1 MFPRLPVVTLS
12 CLIAMNVVGSSTIT
26 AEPNTP
32 AAVRTD
38 HWSFQPLGDAPP
50 PASDSD
56 WTGNPIDAF
65 VLAKLESAGLA
76 HAAPAHRVEWMRR
89 LYLDV
94 LGLPPTPEAID
105 AFVADTH
112 PYADERL
119 VDSVLESPRYG
130 ERWATHWLDVT
141 RFAESHGNETNR
153 IRLTA
158 YHYRDYVIDAF
169 NEDKPYDQFIFE
181 QLAGDTVGLD
191 APTAFL
197 VGGAWDGVTSPDINV
212 TLMQRQ
218 DELADIINTTGT
230 AFLGLTLGCARC
242 HDHKYDPVP
251 QEDYYAFQ
259 GVFAGVRHGER
270 KLRMQASTSRREER
284 LQSVQLRRAAINEE
298 LKSLGVRETINGR
311 QNTEVFEPVI
321 AKRVRFTIL
330 KTIDDKEAIV
340 DEVEVF
346 AAEDGSSVETSAP
359 PINVA
364 LASMGGV
371 VRTSGDLKDDP
382 TYHSKHLIDGEY
394 GIEHGWMAG
403 RRGEVWIE
411 VELAKP
417 TRIDRVVWSRDRLK
431 GRRSRLAVRYHFE
444 VAGERGDDWRVVA
457 NSDRFLRSVSV
468 AEKKRAERLLI
479 EKQSLAIRSL
489 QIERDTVYA
498 GLFEEPDPVRLLR
511 RGNPR
516 SPQDVI
522 PPGALSA
529 LPALALDSASP
540 ERERRVALARW
551 MVTAG
556 RALTARVLVNRVWHY
571 HFGTGIVDTPSDF
584 GGNGSLPTHPKL
596 LDWLASEF
604 IRSGWSIKHVHRLI
618 LCSSTYRQSSQP
630 NERGVEVDADSRL
643 LWRFPPRRLEA
654 EAIRDSVLSVS
665 GSLRTEMRG
674 PGFDLFRI
682 DRTYSRVTYQPIDF
696 FGPEEWR
703 RMVYGT
709 KIRMVKEAVF
719 GAFDSPDA
727 GQVCPKRTRSTT
739 PIQALSLFNSPF
751 VIEQAERFADRVVR
765 EAGQGI
771 EAQVERAFRLAFGRR
786 PDDREAEDGAD
797 LVEEHGLATLCR
809 VLHNGNEFLFL
820 P

>member
-1 MFPRLPVVTLS
+1 M
-12 CLIAMNVVGSSTIT
+12 GS
-26 AEPNTP
+26 ENC
-32 AAVRTD
+32 VC
-38 HWSFQPLGDAPP
+38 
-50 PASDSD
+50 
-56 WTGNPIDAF
+56 
-65 VLAKLESAGLA
+65 
-76 HAAPAHRVEWMRR
+76 RR
-89 LYLDV
+89 
-94 LGLPPTPEAID
+94 
-105 AFVADTH
+105 
-112 PYADERL
+112 R
-119 VDSVLESPRYG
+119 
-130 ERWATHWLDVT
+130 
-141 RFAESHGNETNR
+141 
-153 IRLTA
+153 
-158 YHYRDYVIDAF
+158 
-169 NEDKPYDQFIFE
+169 
-181 QLAGDTVGLD
+181 
-191 APTAFL
+191 
-197 VGGAWDGVTSPDINV
+197 
-212 TLMQRQ
+212 
-218 DELADIINTTGT
+218 
-230 AFLGLTLGCARC
+230 
-242 HDHKYDPVP
+242 
-251 QEDYYAFQ
+251 
-259 GVFAGVRHGER
+259 
-270 KLRMQASTSRREER
+270 
-284 LQSVQLRRAAINEE
+284 QLRRAAINEE

-346 AAEDGSSVETSAP
+346 AAEEGSSVETSAP
-359 PINVA
+359 AINVA